1 MKKSKIFPFI
11 MLLVKWSGAAVVD
24 GRGKLGGTVFSKSR
38 AGATARNKVTPIN
51 RRSTAQQLRRA
62 VFGALSQAW
71 RTLTQTQRNGWN
83 ALANTAFTSTNI
95 FGDVVKKAGNA
106 LFIALNANL
115 NLVEQNT
122 ISDPPNVE
130 DTAAPAYALEATADV
145 SATQLFLTTKFDA
158 GLEIVPADNYLA
170 IYATP
175 KLSPGV
181 SYVNSQFRFLGYIGE
196 GETTSSFNL
205 WGPYSGVYGAPAV
218 GDNIAFRVQTIN
230 GASGASGVPLQGT
243 LVISA

>member
-1 MKKSKIFPFI
+1 MKTKQFLPFI

-106 LFIALNANL
+106 LLIALNANL
-115 NLVEQNT
+115 TLVEQNT
-122 ISDPPNVE
+122 IQDAPYVG
-130 DTAAPAYALEATADV
+130 DTAAPTYELQATADV
-145 SATQLFLTTKFDA
+145 SATQLFLAVKFDA
-158 GLEIVPADNYLA
+158 GSETVPVDNYLA

-175 KLSPGV
+175 QLSPGV
-181 SYVNSQFRFLGYIGE
+181 SYVNSQFRFMSYLSDGDVTG
-196 GETTSSFNL
+196 TTNL
-205 WGPYSGVYGAPAV
+205 WATYTAMFGAPAL

-243 LVISA
+243 LAISA